1 MEEETREQL
10 SDRLS
15 FFYLQLKAVDTD
27 RPVEQ
32 LTPIETFAAYIR
44 YAGDADMAEYTE
56 KLLDHGKEYLTATEC
71 AFDEVSR
78 SDTMITERDRYY
90 IKLSENRTIMR
101 ERIEKA
107 TAAGEKIGEAQG
119 RKAEQ
124 RDIAANMLSL
134 GIEIDTIARATGL
147 TEDEIRSLQ

>member
-1 MEEETREQL
+1 MTTIREKFITTHRSCISL
-10 SDRLS
+10 TED
-15 FFYLQLKAVDTD
+15 FTFKAVFGRECSSSTSALIDLLNVILDLHGDDAIRSVTLKN
-27 RPVEQ
+27 P
-32 LTPIETFAAYIR
+32 YIP
-44 YAGDADMAEYTE
+44 G
-56 KLLDHGKEYLTATEC
+56 
-71 AFDEVSR
+71 
-78 SDTMITERDRYY
+78 DTMITERDRYY

-134 GIEIDTIARATGL
+134 GIEIDTIAKATGL
-147 TEDEIRSLQ
+147 TEDEIRNLQ